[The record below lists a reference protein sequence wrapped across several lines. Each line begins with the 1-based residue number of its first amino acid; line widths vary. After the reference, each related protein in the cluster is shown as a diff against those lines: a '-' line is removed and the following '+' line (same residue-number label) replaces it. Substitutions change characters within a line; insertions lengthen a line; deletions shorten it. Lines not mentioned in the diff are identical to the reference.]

1 MSVLTNKVINEMSFL
16 HMTPCEKNHEF
27 VFVKNLL
34 EQFSLDE
41 KLRCFSRQGQH
52 FVFLERENSAFLSST
67 IYVNPSR
74 IMEVYTTNFSGIFFY
89 LQRASRD
96 FDETLPL

>member
-1 MSVLTNKVINEMSFL
+1 MKSWGASADKASTLI
-16 HMTPCEKNHEF
+16 
-27 VFVKNLL
+27 
-34 EQFSLDE
+34 
-41 KLRCFSRQGQH
+41 
-52 FVFLERENSAFLSST
+52 FLERENSAFLSST